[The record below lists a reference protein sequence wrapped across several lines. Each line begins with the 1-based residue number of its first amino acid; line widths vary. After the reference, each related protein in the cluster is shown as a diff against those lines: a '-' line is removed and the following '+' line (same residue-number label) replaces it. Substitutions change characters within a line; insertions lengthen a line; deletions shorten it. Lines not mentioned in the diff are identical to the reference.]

1 MSRIILPN
9 GNGTES
15 RSLKRGS
22 DFVTMDELVQLLG
35 PQAQLLMEFHERL
48 IAIETHLG
56 IPLPDDPPSSP
67 QPIGSGDIE

>member
-22 DFVTMDELVQLLG
+22 DIVTMDELVQLLG
-35 PQAQLLMEFHERL
+35 PQAQLLVEFNGRL
-48 IAIETHLG
+48 EAIEEKLD
-56 IPLPDDPPSSP
+56 LSQPDMSE
-67 QPIGSGDIE
+67 SGDIE